1 MPREYNGE
9 LELRIPCLI
18 SMSCEEG
25 RKQEREWH
33 GKQVWCSGKLATL
46 LAECPKWSGWEVQMV
61 ILRLLFYQERLG
73 AASLCSSVSF
83 FLSQD
88 HQWLWLFVRFLTV
101 SPSKSPLP
109 IAFPDRL
116 CHRHF
121 STSLAFLTPPE
132 ANHKLGIWS
141 RNPIWKMIPGSMMQ
155 KCGSETVMREDSKK
169 LVLMSKSPSWA
180 TRAQP
185 HKGPSGR
192 LNTAQ
197 KWAPTKAR
205 KPNLNLPNVLPYF
218 LKYAL
223 GLYALALVPC
233 PAHSRASSYSQRD
246 LQGVEGT
253 VCKWPA
259 G

>member
-1 MPREYNGE
+1 MGNRFDVQENWP
-9 LELRIPCLI
+9 PCLQ
-18 SMSCEEG
+18 SAPRGPDG
-25 RKQEREWH
+25 RCRWWYWGSSSTESTWVLH
-33 GKQVWCSGKLATL
+33 PCVQVWVFFIPGPPVALAF
-46 LAECPKWSGWEVQMV
+46 CQFSNK
-61 ILRLLFYQERLG
+61 
-73 AASLCSSVSF
+73 
-83 FLSQD
+83 
-88 HQWLWLFVRFLTV
+88 V

-109 IAFPDRL
+109 IAFPGLL

-155 KCGSETVMREDSKK
+155 KCGSETVMGEDSKK

-185 HKGPSGR
+185 HRRPSGR

-218 LKYAL
+218 LKSAP
-223 GLYALALVPC
+223 GLYALALVAC
-233 PAHSRASSYSQRD
+233 PAHSRASSSSQRD
-246 LQGVEGT
+246 LQGVAGT
-253 VCKWPA
+253 VCRWPA